1 MHVTDSIAALRASCR
16 LVKRLET
23 PLRQL
28 YSVDANMPTLTQ
40 NRAPDALKSFGYS
53 NFTSSSYTCSLANTK
68 ATRTYP
74 GFRSPETTTCDQ
86 LWTLPFKM
94 TSENLCWVRWL
105 RNSCPSDFLPHTSEG
120 HLVDGPLPLYIVF
133 HVRKT
138 SIRDLEI
145 ADKFGVSFRTIHPT
159 DFSKYWPLPT
169 SSSA

>member
-40 NRAPDALKSFGYS
+40 NRAPDVLKSFGYS

-74 GFRSPETTTCDQ
+74 GFPSPETTTCDQ

-94 TSENLCWVRWL
+94 TSENLCWVRCDPEIAVPPIFSLIHRRGIWL
-105 RNSCPSDFLPHTSEG
+105 MGPCPVHC
-120 HLVDGPLPLYIVF
+120 F

-138 SIRDLEI
+138 SIRDLQIVGESI
-145 ADKFGVSFRTIHPT
+145 RTIHPI
-159 DFSKYWPLPT
+159 DFSKYWPLLT